1 MDAVNGAL
9 VQVPAWI
16 DLLAIVIGALLGGA
30 LAVRH
35 GMAVTGVLVLAV
47 TTGLGGGLIRDI
59 LLQQGTPIA
68 LTNRWYL
75 ITCFIAAG
83 IAFYFARAIDR
94 FTAVLITLDALAL
107 GLFTAIGADR
117 AALLGLPDVTVMFV
131 GVAAATG
138 GAIVRDVLLGDVP
151 DMMKPGVINAMASI
165 VGAISFVVML
175 ELEAPS
181 WLRLS
186 ATVTIVATLRWV
198 ALWRNWHA
206 PVPVDVVALVRR
218 RPPRDSGSSGT

>member
-1 MDAVNGAL
+1 
-9 VQVPAWI
+9 
-16 DLLAIVIGALLGGA
+16 
-30 LAVRH
+30 
-35 GMAVTGVLVLAV
+35 
-47 TTGLGGGLIRDI
+47 LIRDM

-75 ITCFIAAG
+75 ITCFAAAG
-83 IAFYFARAIDR
+83 FAFYFARAIDR

-107 GLFTAIGADR
+107 GLFTAVGADR

-138 GAIVRDVLLGDVP
+138 GAMVRDVLLGDVP
-151 DMMKPGVINAMASI
+151 DMLKPGVINAMASI
-165 VGAISFVVML
+165 VGAISFVIML
-175 ELEAPS
+175 ELGAPS
-181 WLRLS
+181 WLRL
-186 ATVTIVATLRWV
+186 AVTVTIVATLRWV

-218 RPPRDSGSSGT
+218 RPARDSRSEGT